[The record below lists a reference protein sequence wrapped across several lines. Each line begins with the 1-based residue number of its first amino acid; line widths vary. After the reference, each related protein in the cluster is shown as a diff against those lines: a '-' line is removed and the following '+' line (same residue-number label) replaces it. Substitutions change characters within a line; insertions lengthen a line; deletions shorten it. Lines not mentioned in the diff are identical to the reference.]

1 MSHDGVATSI
11 WIDEPFLASNGA
23 AVADEDGALV
33 VLVRVI
39 DGPLDDV
46 SRDADIGGV
55 EDKAFAVNDVVVS
68 EVTVATSS
76 SARNAIFAMCFID

>member
-1 MSHDGVATSI
+1 MEQ
-11 WIDEPFLASNGA
+11 WL
-23 AVADEDGALV
+23 

-39 DGPLDDV
+39 DEPLDDV

-68 EVTVATSS
+68 EVRHSMT
-76 SARNAIFAMCFID
+76 ARLAIASLAI